1 MKRSLGALM
10 GALVAAVALTP
21 LGADPVLAAATAPVP
36 SQGSATQ
43 LDVGNWNV
51 EWFGSP
57 DFGPTNEALQ
67 QENVHDVMA
76 GADMDVWGLSEVVS
90 TTAFDNLV
98 SGMPGYTG
106 VVANDPIVTN
116 GAQYYSDFSNT
127 EQKVALVWR
136 SNMANLVGAKVILT
150 DQNTNFAGR
159 PPVEFT
165 LRGTFDGVT
174 KDLVFIVMHA
184 KAGSTTDAWNL
195 RNPASQA
202 LKSYLDT
209 TYPTQD
215 VFVIGDW
222 NDDVDTS
229 ITAGKASPYANFVN
243 DSARYTFP
251 TRALSLSGVAS
262 TTGYPDFIDHQL
274 NTNEVQAKYVAGSA
288 QAFHPESYV
297 ASYSTT
303 TTDHYPVLA
312 RYSFTLGGGSGGNQA
327 PTAAFTSSCTNLAC
341 TFTDTS
347 TDPDGTIASRSWD
360 FGNGQTSNAAN
371 PNVTYAAGGTY
382 AVTLKVTDNSGA
394 TATTTKNVTVTA
406 GSGGTPANV
415 IINEV
420 LANEPGS
427 NTAGEGVEIVN
438 TGGTAIDISGWTLS
452 DTTAVRHTF
461 ASGTTLQ
468 PAKAITVMGAASAV
482 PSGIVAVPASSGG
495 LNLANGGDQVI
506 VKNTTGTTVQ
516 SMSYTSALAS
526 SDGVS
531 VNRSPDGS
539 ATGTWVKHNTISSLA
554 RSLGQRADGTTY

>member
-98 SGMPGYTG
+98 AGMPGYTG
-106 VVANDPIVTN
+106 VVANDPVVTN

-136 SNMANLVGAKVILT
+136 SSMATLVGAKVILT

-174 KDLVFIVMHA
+174 KDLVFIVLHA

-229 ITAGKASPYANFVN
+229 ITTGKASPYGNFVN

-274 NTNEVQAKYVAGSA
+274 ITNEVQATYVAGSA

-312 RYSFTLGGGSGGNQA
+312 RYNFTLGGGGGTNQA
-327 PTAAFTSSCTNLAC
+327 PTATFTSSCTNLAC
-341 TFTDTS
+341 SFTDTS
-347 TDPDGTIASRSWD
+347 TDPDGTIASRTWD
-360 FGNGQTSNAAN
+360 LGNGQTSTAAN

-382 AVTLKVTDNSGA
+382 PVTLKVTDNGGA

-406 GSGGTPANV
+406 GSGGTPANA
-415 IINEV
+415 ILNEV

-427 NTAGEGVEIVN
+427 STAGEGVEIVN
-438 TGGTAIDISGWTLS
+438 IGGTAIDISGWTLS

-468 PAKAITVMGAASAV
+468 PGKAITVMGGASAI
-482 PSGIVAVPASSGG
+482 PTGIVAVPASSGG

-506 VKNTTGTTVQ
+506 VRNTAGTTVQ
-516 SMSYTSALAS
+516 SMSYTSTLAS

-531 VNRSPDGS
+531 INRSPDGS
-539 ATGTWVKHNTISSLA
+539 ATGTWVKHNTISSLT

>member
-51 EWFGSP
+51 EWFGAP

-136 SNMANLVGAKVILT
+136 SSMATLVGAKVILT

-229 ITAGKASPYANFVN
+229 ITAGKSSPYANFVN

-288 QAFHPESYV
+288 QAFHPEAYV
-297 ASYSTT
+297 ADYSTT

-312 RYSFTLGGGSGGNQA
+312 RYSFALGGGGGTNQA
-327 PTAAFTSSCTNLAC
+327 PTATFTSSCTNLAC
-341 TFTDTS
+341 SFTDTS
-347 TDPDGTIASRSWD
+347 TDPDGTIASRTWD
-360 FGNGQTSNAAN
+360 FGDGQTSTAAN

-382 AVTLKVTDNSGA
+382 PVTLKVTDNGGT

-438 TGGTAIDISGWTLS
+438 IGGTAIDISGWTLS
-452 DTTAVRHTF
+452 DQTATRHTF

-468 PAKAITVMGAASAV
+468 PGKAITVMGGASAV
-482 PSGIVAVPASSGG
+482 PNGIVAVPASSGG

-506 VKNTTGTTVQ
+506 AKNATGTTVQ
-516 SMSYTSALAS
+516 SMSYTSALAG

-531 VNRSPDGS
+531 INRSPDGS

>member
-136 SNMANLVGAKVILT
+136 SSMATLVGAKVILT

-312 RYSFTLGGGSGGNQA
+312 RYSFTLGGGSGG
-327 PTAAFTSSCTNLAC
+327 
-341 TFTDTS
+341 
-347 TDPDGTIASRSWD
+347 
-360 FGNGQTSNAAN
+360 
-371 PNVTYAAGGTY
+371 
-382 AVTLKVTDNSGA
+382 
-394 TATTTKNVTVTA
+394 
-406 GSGGTPANV
+406 SGGTPANV

-461 ASGTTLQ
+461 ASGTTLE
-468 PAKAITVMGAASAV
+468 PGKAITVMGAASAV

-539 ATGTWVKHNTISSLA
+539 GTGTWVKHNTISSLA